1 MKKFVVLLFLALL
14 IGLPA
19 IAQDFGTV
27 SGRVTTENG
36 EPAAN
41 ANVIMFDN
49 ERNMFQT
56 QTNRIGAFGFDRIP
70 PGNYHIIA
78 TLDRL
83 RPAEADIEVF
93 ANEETVIDLVLGG
106 GGGGGDREF
115 GSVSGMVTTADGE
128 PAANAHVVLM
138 GGRREMFQAQTDE
151 NGAFAFDPVPVGNY
165 HITAMLDRMQMA
177 EADIEVFA
185 NEETIIDLVLGE
197 GGGDGGGG
205 DHQFGS
211 VSGTVTTNE
220 GPAENVTVNLWHEG
234 RGRPVLFRSTITDGE
249 GAFLMERVPAG
260 EFHITAALEDV
271 GVAEADIQVVVG
283 EETVIDL
290 VLGQGEIG
298 EEYGVEE
305 QDINNPFSIT
315 LLRSYPNPFNSVAT
329 VDYNLPAAS
338 RVRLSVF
345 NTAGQL
351 IQKLSDGW
359 QTAGEYQTAFNGQSL
374 PAGSYILRLE
384 AVGQIQMQRLLLLK

>member
-128 PAANAHVVLM
+128 PAANTHVVLM
-138 GGRREMFQAQTDE
+138 GRRGEMFQTQTNE
-151 NGAFAFDPVPVGNY
+151 NGAFAFERVPVGNY
-165 HITAMLDRMQMA
+165 HITAMLDRMQMV
-177 EADIEVFA
+177 EADIEVIA
-185 NEETIIDLVLGE
+185 NEETVIDLILGE